1 MTTFLFHS
9 KDSSSVFSSK
19 QGPASTD
26 TELQGF
32 LELQE
37 RISADLDKIEE
48 MTSLDTYNEQNE
60 TLIDRAS
67 NLSIPEIKEMTD
79 KYENIIQEKN
89 LEIKALQDQLRVF
102 QDNTYL
108 STLYNQII
116 NSQPKISPNEI
127 TTSFQT
133 TTETYG
139 LSLATNHNS
148 PKKTSFINPPWH
160 KKETQ
165 VAGVLENSHFTPFLL
180 PDGLTLDQLIEQ
192 YNQLKLY
199 IAQLHNENKTLK
211 QQAFASSVNQSISFT
226 QMQEMNKRLYQKVI
240 VMNSNHSWNS

>member
-148 PKKTSFINPPWH
+148 PKKTSFINPP
-160 KKETQ
+160 
-165 VAGVLENSHFTPFLL
+165 
-180 PDGLTLDQLIEQ
+180 
-192 YNQLKLY
+192 
-199 IAQLHNENKTLK
+199 
-211 QQAFASSVNQSISFT
+211 
-226 QMQEMNKRLYQKVI
+226 
-240 VMNSNHSWNS
+240 